1 MGQLDEEENSDK
13 ALREQFKERWTRT
26 PSDKLTTP
34 IRTEGNKYKQIID
47 KAIQADH
54 VVKERYQK
62 HKESIELLSKPP
74 VREFFDI
81 SDPELFCCDIIWHFI
96 VW

>member
-13 ALREQFKERWTRT
+13 ALRDQFKERWTRT

-47 KAIQADH
+47 NAIQADH

-74 VREFFDI
+74 VCNF
-81 SDPELFCCDIIWHFI
+81 SDNRKNIL
-96 VW
+96 

>member
-47 KAIQADH
+47 NAIQADH

-81 SDPELFCCDIIWHFI
+81 SDPELFCCDII
-96 VW
+96 